1 MFKQHQYLN
10 PKLLVKKTTFP
21 FSLLIMKRTFTNSER
36 SENTDESSVLERQQC
51 LFNQQN
57 NIMKGQNDLIQLMLS
72 NKSN

>member
-1 MFKQHQYLN
+1 MPEQNFNEGGKRKMQYNLN
-10 PKLLVKKTTFP
+10 STW
-21 FSLLIMKRTFTNSER
+21 N
-36 SENTDESSVLERQQC
+36 ESSVLERQQC